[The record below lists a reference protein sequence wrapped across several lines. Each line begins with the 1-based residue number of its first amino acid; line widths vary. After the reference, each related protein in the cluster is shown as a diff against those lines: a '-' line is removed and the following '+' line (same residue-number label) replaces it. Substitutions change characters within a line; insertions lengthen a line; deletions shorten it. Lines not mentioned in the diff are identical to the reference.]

1 MKSHKASLILIF
13 ISNFLNIQC
22 VPEWQN
28 LECEEN
34 HKYFFSEATLSW
46 FEAAAECE
54 LYGGWL
60 VNIGGFKE
68 QNCLVRYGQSQLYDY
83 WFWHD
88 GNAYMRFIVRK
99 LYYVCL

>member
-1 MKSHKASLILIF
+1 MGTHTVVFILCF
-13 ISNFLNIQC
+13 TLHFLNVDC

-34 HKYFFSEATLSW
+34 HKYLFSDLALNW
-46 FEAAAECE
+46 FEAQTECE

-68 QNCLVRYGQSQLYDY
+68 QNCLLRYGQSQLYDS

-88 GNAYMRFIVRK
+88 GKRSIS
-99 LYYVCL
+99 